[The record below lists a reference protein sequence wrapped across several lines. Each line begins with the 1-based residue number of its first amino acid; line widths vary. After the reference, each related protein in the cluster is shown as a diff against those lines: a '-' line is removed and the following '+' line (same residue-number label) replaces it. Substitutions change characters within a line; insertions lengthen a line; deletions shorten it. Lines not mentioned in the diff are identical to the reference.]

1 MNEPQSVLNKG
12 IYRHAKTSKEYE
24 VVGVALQTETEEK
37 LVIYRPLYAET
48 DYELFA
54 RPYDMFI
61 DSVVIDGT
69 SRRRFEW
76 LSEAECNNND
86 NVRYDESI

>member
-1 MNEPQSVLNKG
+1 MNEPQAVLKKG
-12 IYRHAKTSKEYE
+12 IYRHAKTGKEYE
-24 VVGVALQTETEEK
+24 VLGMALQTETEEK
-37 LVIYRPLYAET
+37 LVIYRPLYDGT

-61 DSVVIDGT
+61 ESVVIDGV

-76 LSEAECNNND
+76 LREAEYNMN
-86 NVRYDESI
+86 NVRYDESR